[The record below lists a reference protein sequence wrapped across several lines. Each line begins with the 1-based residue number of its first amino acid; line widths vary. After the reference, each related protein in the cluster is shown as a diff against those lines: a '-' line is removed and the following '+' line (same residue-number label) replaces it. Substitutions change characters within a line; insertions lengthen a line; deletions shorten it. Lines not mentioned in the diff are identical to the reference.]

1 MMTEDQLE
9 QETLGWLQEV
19 GYQPLCGY
27 DIAPEG
33 PNQERADYLQP
44 VLIERLRS
52 ALARLNPQDI
62 ALVFI
67 QDIHP
72 TGDAEDQLKPDLVVM
87 HHIRHRAIRHPD
99 VAGDHRPAQ
108 PRRDQIAVFHARAT
122 NHPGRLIGQPP
133 HHESVFSLRQD
144 QRRVQLI
151 NLDQGAARR
160 SE

>member
-52 ALARLNPQDI
+52 ALARLNPQ
-62 ALVFI
+62 APLVARE
-67 QDIHP
+67 
-72 TGDAEDQLKPDLVVM
+72 DA
-87 HHIRHRAIRHPD
+87 
-99 VAGDHRPAQ
+99 
-108 PRRDQIAVFHARAT
+108 
-122 NHPGRLIGQPP
+122 
-133 HHESVFSLRQD
+133 LRQVLD
-144 QRRVQLI
+144 LGIPSQLAANRRFHNLLVQ
-151 NLDQGAARR
+151 GV
-160 SE
+160 